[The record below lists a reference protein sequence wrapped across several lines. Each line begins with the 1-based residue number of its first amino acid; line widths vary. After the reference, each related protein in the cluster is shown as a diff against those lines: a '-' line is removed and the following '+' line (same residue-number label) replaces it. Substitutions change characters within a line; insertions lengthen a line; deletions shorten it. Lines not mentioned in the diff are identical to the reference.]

1 MPLFSACCNREGKI
15 IWGVSANRDSGRR
28 NDVPSLPVPLS
39 PGRRLTPAASCLLQ
53 KPTNRAFVRTPGS
66 YPIYFFDE
74 RSALSLA
81 NCSPLD

>member
-39 PGRRLTPAASCLLQ
+39 SSHRRQPAALRLYLTSFCFLILSFALLIIILLTDSVKCLL
-53 KPTNRAFVRTPGS
+53 T
-66 YPIYFFDE
+66 DME
-74 RSALSLA
+74 
-81 NCSPLD
+81 